1 METVVSRREF
11 VWFFL
16 TKRKFKKANS
26 LCILGVLY
34 YKNIWIYVK
43 NLLTYAYYE
52 RIVHRTFPAIMLRT
66 VNSSLVVRSCA
77 GLQIG
82 LICLIVGLLIL
93 KTFITST
100 GLFRGKIQTGMDVL
114 RVNRLFNLFHCNV
127 ASHRNQSFKK
137 KKKKIKRILKRVL
150 KHGRSWYSWVLF
162 HAISGIVFKFRF

>member
-1 METVVSRREF
+1 MI
-11 VWFFL
+11 FL

-137 KKKKIKRILKRVL
+137 KKKKK
-150 KHGRSWYSWVLF
+150 SNEF
-162 HAISGIVFKFRF
+162 

>member
-1 METVVSRREF
+1 M
-11 VWFFL
+11 
-16 TKRKFKKANS
+16 
-26 LCILGVLY
+26 
-34 YKNIWIYVK
+34 
-43 NLLTYAYYE
+43 TYAYYE

-137 KKKKIKRILKRVL
+137 KKKNQTNSKKSPQTWQIMIFLGVIPRYFRDRLQISLLIL
-150 KHGRSWYSWVLF
+150 SE
-162 HAISGIVFKFRF
+162 FKQIN